1 LEGQSKRNRRGL
13 DFIEEQ
19 WLVSDGNGVCSPLNA
34 FGAKRRKADDSY
46 RENSEGDGR
55 FIVNSQAN
63 FAADLRTRGCAVCN
77 QLIRTARDFFA
88 QWQYAL
94 TRDEQAQSA
103 FAEELGFCALHM
115 WQLHSMS
122 SPWGESVGLAA
133 LTEEL
138 SRLLAETERD
148 EFASSNVHKLLRACE
163 NCRVCVMLEEAEAI
177 YVKRLATF
185 ICDEEGAQ
193 SYKRSGVVCL
203 RHLARMLAIVP
214 NPVRELLLTMAWRR
228 FEQVTKQMRD
238 YAAKREAVRR
248 DLISADEENA
258 SLRALIHIVGAQEYS
273 AP

>member
-1 LEGQSKRNRRGL
+1 MKSTTPTPIQK
-13 DFIEEQ
+13 EQ
-19 WLVSDGNGVCSPLNA
+19 KTDL
-34 FGAKRRKADDSY
+34 
-46 RENSEGDGR
+46 
-55 FIVNSQAN
+55 
-63 FAADLRTRGCAVCN
+63 AAELRTRGCAVCN
-77 QLIRTARDFFA
+77 HVIRTARDFFA

-94 TRDEQAQSA
+94 SRDEQAQSA

-138 SRLLAETERD
+138 SRLLAQTKCD
-148 EFASSNVHKLLRACE
+148 EIASSNVHKILRARE
-163 NCRVCVMLEEAEAI
+163 NCRVCVMLEDAEAV
-177 YVKRLATF
+177 YVERLAAF
-185 ICDEEGAQ
+185 LSDGEGAQ
-193 SYKRSGVVCL
+193 CYKRSGGVCL
-203 RHLARMLAIVP
+203 RHLTRMLAIVS
-214 NPVRELLLTMAWRR
+214 NPVRELLLTTASRR
-228 FEQVTKQMRD
+228 FEEVAKQMRD